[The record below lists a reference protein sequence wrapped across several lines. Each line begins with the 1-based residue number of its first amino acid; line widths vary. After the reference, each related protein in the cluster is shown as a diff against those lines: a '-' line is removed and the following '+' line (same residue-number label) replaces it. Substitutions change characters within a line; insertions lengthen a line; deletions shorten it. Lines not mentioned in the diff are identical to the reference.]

1 MDHAPEEKKGLNFDS
16 AGLQFDKAEI
26 STIEC
31 STCSSAI
38 NDPFFRIEQKEIC
51 KNCRDRVAEL
61 MTGGSGMNRFAK
73 AAIYGSVA
81 AVAGG
86 LIYWA
91 ILHFTGYQVGLI
103 SILVGFMVGAAVK
116 AGSDQRGGWVYQL
129 LAVFLTYTAIV
140 SAYVPLFAM
149 EWQRLNALRTE
160 TKAAENAQ
168 PKPATAIA
176 TPAAT
181 PAPLAEGAAIDEN
194 VADEEPLSF
203 GGFVVA
209 MVMLV
214 GFIYIIPF
222 YDSLIGLAI
231 IAFGLYKAWELNK
244 RMQSTITGPFPVP
257 VPHAPE
263 EATASA

>member
-1 MDHAPEEKKGLNFDS
+1 MKRILIFSLNYYPHFI
-16 AGLQFDKAEI
+16 GGAEV
-26 STIEC
+26 
-31 STCSSAI
+31 AI
-38 NDPFFRIEQKEIC
+38 KEIT
-51 KNCRDRVAEL
+51 DRISPEDIEFHMVTLRMDATLPKEECIGNVTVHRIGPSVTSPTISDL
-61 MTGGSGMNRFAK
+61 GKFPLHYAK
-73 AAIYGSVA
+73 H
-81 AVAGG
+81 
-86 LIYWA
+86 L
-91 ILHFTGYQVGLI
+91 
-103 SILVGFMVGAAVK
+103 
-116 AGSDQRGGWVYQL
+116 YQL

-149 EWQRLNALRTE
+149 ELQRLNALRTE